1 MEKGLE
7 RQITNNAGE
16 VICSCRG
23 SIAEVTSCLRASVDT
38 LRSLRYDRGFTM
50 EVPNNPMRR
59 DHQFVEMVAP
69 GQNILLL
76 LERQAHCVREGLAA
90 LGEKAE

>member
-7 RQITNNAGE
+7 RELKNSEGE

-23 SIAEVTSCLRASVDT
+23 SIRDVTACLRASVDT
-38 LRSLRYDRGFTM
+38 LKSLRYDRGFTM
-50 EVPNNPMRR
+50 EVPNSPMRR
-59 DHQFVEMVAP
+59 DHKFVEMAVP

-90 LGEKAE
+90 LCEKAE